1 MEENSLTLNPWG
13 PTPQQRIVLDHLMNG
28 VYLIDK
34 KRDIVYGNTAAEH
47 ISGFKV
53 EEVVGKSCRDT
64 ILIDAAS
71 GDALY
76 CDHCPLLI
84 EGAENINS
92 PIVALNLR
100 HKDGYCVP
108 VQKCCVPLLDAGN
121 KVIGA
126 MEIFERTDAQEA
138 LSLQLKELRQI
149 AYRDSLT
156 EVPNRRYMEE
166 ALNDWLSVH
175 HEKNWP
181 FAVVMGDIDFFKD
194 VNDEYGHDA
203 GDLVLKNVASTLQR
217 HLRSMDI
224 VGRWGGEEF
233 LILMQNIR
241 AKQLGKKLESLRKA
255 IEESSVEDDG
265 VEIRVTMS
273 FGCAVPRKGDTPL
286 SLVNRADDF
295 LYKSKREGR
304 NRVST
309 DTSCEGE

>member
-1 MEENSLTLNPWG
+1 
-13 PTPQQRIVLDHLMNG
+13 MNG
-28 VYLIDK
+28 VYLVNE
-34 KRDIVYGNTAAEH
+34 KRGIVYGNMAAEH
-47 ISGFKV
+47 ISGFKL
-53 EEVVGKSCRDT
+53 EEILGQSCRDR
-64 ILIDAAS
+64 IVVE
-71 GDALY
+71 ALSDDRLH
-76 CDHCPLLI
+76 CEHCPLI
-84 EGAENINS
+84 EGAADINS
-92 PIVALNLR
+92 PIVAASLQ
-100 HKDGYCVP
+100 HKDGYCVSI
-108 VQKCCVPLLDAGN
+108 QKCCVPLLDADN
-121 KVIGA
+121 KIVGA
-126 MEIFERTDAQEA
+126 VEIFERTDIQEA
-138 LSLQLKELRQI
+138 LNLQLKELRQI

-156 EVPNRRYMEE
+156 EAPNRRYMEE

-181 FAVVMGDIDFFKD
+181 FAVVMGDIDFFKQ
-194 VNDEYGHDA
+194 VNDKYGHDA

-241 AKQLGKKLESLRKA
+241 VKQLGKKLESLRKA

-265 VEIRVTMS
+265 VEIKVTMS
-273 FGCAVPRKGDTPL
+273 FGCTVPRKGDTPL

-309 DTSCEGE
+309 DTSCQDE